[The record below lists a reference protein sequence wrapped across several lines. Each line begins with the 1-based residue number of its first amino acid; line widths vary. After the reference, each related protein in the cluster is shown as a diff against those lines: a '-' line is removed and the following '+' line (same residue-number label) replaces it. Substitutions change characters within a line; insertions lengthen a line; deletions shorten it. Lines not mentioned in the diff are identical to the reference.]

1 MKTLPLS
8 AELLHFPC
16 SVNQNAA
23 VPAAK
28 KNRLKGTFS
37 ASAHKEKVR
46 GLSEGEQRWAWK
58 NTLLNSGAG
67 TGGWLLTAL
76 LREWGSEA
84 SPLASVWGEDP
95 RCPI

>member
-8 AELLHFPC
+8 AELLRFPC

-37 ASAHKEKVR
+37 ALAHKEKVR